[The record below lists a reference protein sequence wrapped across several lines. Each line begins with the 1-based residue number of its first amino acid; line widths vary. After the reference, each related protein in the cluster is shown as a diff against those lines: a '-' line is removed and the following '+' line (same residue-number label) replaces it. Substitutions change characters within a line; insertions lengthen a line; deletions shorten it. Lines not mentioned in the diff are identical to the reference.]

1 MNNKLTELSTIR
13 CNHYPLCSGC
23 SLQKHV
29 NEPPKQKL
37 LADFFKTI
45 SPELFIPLHCKEI
58 VGWRTRA
65 KLAVRGDSKSPQI
78 GLFHFGTHDV
88 VDIPDC
94 PLHHPA
100 INAALAILKTV
111 ISKVGIDPYNE
122 EKNLGLLR
130 YVQLVVER
138 KSNRVQLVLVLNRE
152 NSNDKIDY
160 FVKQLYMS
168 DIWHSIWLNFQTKA
182 DNTIFGEKW
191 MLCEGE
197 EFLCENLR
205 GIDFFLHPAC
215 FGQAHLSLFDEM
227 LQHINHFVFKGKK
240 VVEFYGGVGIIGLSL
255 LEKSSSLV
263 CVEVNPFA
271 KKCFDSSVRKMDKAF
286 QKKASFREGLAEN
299 CLELCDSAE
308 VAIVDPPRKG
318 LSKILREKLKH
329 SSSLQ
334 QIIYIS
340 CGFAGF
346 QRDSVD
352 LIDVGWRVKEA
363 AGYLLFPGS
372 DHIEILCI
380 FEKNLGDR
388 I

>member
-1 MNNKLTELSTIR
+1 MNDKLTEFSTIR

-23 SLQKHV
+23 SLQEHV

-37 LADFFKTI
+37 LAEFFKTI
-45 SPELFIPLHCKEI
+45 APDLFIPLHCKEI

-65 KLAVRGDSKSPQI
+65 KLAVRGDGKCPQI

-100 INAALAILKTV
+100 INAAIAILKTI
-111 ISKVGIDPYNE
+111 ISKVGIEPYNE

-130 YVQLVVER
+130 YVQLAVER
-138 KSNRVQLVLVLNRE
+138 KSNLVQLVLVLNRE
-152 NSNDKIDY
+152 NSNDKIDH
-160 FVKQLYMS
+160 FVKQLY
-168 DIWHSIWLNFQTKA
+168 IANFWHSIWLNFQPKA
-182 DNTIFGEKW
+182 GNTIFGEKW

-197 EFLCENLR
+197 EFLCENLM
-205 GIDFFLHPAC
+205 GIDFFFHPAC
-215 FGQAHLSLFDEM
+215 FCQAHLSLFDEM
-227 LQHINHFVFKGKK
+227 LQHINHLALKGKK

-263 CVEVNPFA
+263 CIEVNPFA
-271 KKCFDSSVRKMDKAF
+271 KECFYNSVRKMDKSL
-286 QKKASFREGLAEN
+286 QKKAFFREGLSEN
-299 CLELCDSAE
+299 CLEFCDSAE

-318 LSKILREKLKH
+318 LSKILREKLKR
-329 SSSLQ
+329 SPSLQ

-352 LIDVGWRVKEA
+352 LIDAGWRVKEA

-380 FEKNLGDR
+380 FEPKNGS
-388 I
+388 